1 MLNPTLY
8 KALEKLFPRIEIA
21 NEGVH
26 SSIVVN
32 PTGDGSWTSNKESDG
47 GEEYRVDCPF
57 CKDHKGH
64 LYISYL
70 SYASPVIDGMPL
82 RVCKLLAHCFRRD
95 CLSNPDNR
103 MVLEQRIGAAMASIG
118 PVTPLVDMTASQQCP
133 EDPHFKVSD
142 ELTLDGLRTWVPDWQ
157 PLEGDIDRGVLE
169 YLESRRIT
177 KADIEWLQIG
187 WGPIKSP
194 TSGNYLNDGLPW
206 VLFPIMKNHKLAGV
220 QARCPDCYLKDD
232 GIKYY
237 FHPACRK
244 KTVVFNLD
252 YAREIGTGVLCEG
265 VFDVASIGRPGVCT
279 FGHTPSI
286 AQCRMLTSSLECL
299 IWLPDTDVKPTLDA
313 IAIAN
318 KQVTAWNAAGVFPK
332 GAHVVILPAKDAGE
346 MTRQQIWEA
355 IITQVPQELQQHLM
369 ARVVQK
375 V

>member
-8 KALEKLFPRIEIA
+8 HALEKLFPKVEIA

-26 SSIVVN
+26 ASLTVSPV
-32 PTGDGSWTSNKESDG
+32 GDGSWTSNKDGDG

-70 SYASPVIDGMPL
+70 SYASPVIDGIQL
-82 RVCKLLAHCFRRD
+82 RVCKLLAHCFRRNCID
-95 CLSNPDNR
+95 NQDNR
-103 MVLEQRIGAAMASIG
+103 IELEQRIGAAMASLG
-118 PVTPLVDMTASQQCP
+118 AVAPLVSMSSQQ
-133 EDPHFKVSD
+133 EDPEPRFKVSD
-142 ELTLDGLRTWVPDWQ
+142 ALTIEGLRTWIPDWQ
-157 PLEGDIDRGVLE
+157 PLGSDTDPGVLQ
-169 YLESRRIT
+169 YLEQRRIT
-177 KADIEWLQIG
+177 KEDVEWLNIG
-187 WGPIKSP
+187 WGPIKSV
-194 TSGNYLNDGLPW
+194 TSGTYLNGGAPW
-206 VLFPIMKNHKLAGV
+206 VLFPIMKNFKLVGV
-220 QARCPDCYLKDD
+220 QARCPECYLQAD

-252 YAREIGTGVLCEG
+252 IAREIGTGVLCEG

-286 AQCRMLTSSLECL
+286 AQSRMLTASLECL
-299 IWLPDTDVKPTLDA
+299 IWLPDTDVKPTLNA
-313 IAIAN
+313 IEIAN
-318 KQVTAWNAAGVFPK
+318 KQVATWNAAGIFPK

-346 MTRQQIWEA
+346 MTRQQVWEA
-355 IITQVPQELQQHLM
+355 IITQVPHEVQQHLM
-369 ARVVQK
+369 AKVVQK